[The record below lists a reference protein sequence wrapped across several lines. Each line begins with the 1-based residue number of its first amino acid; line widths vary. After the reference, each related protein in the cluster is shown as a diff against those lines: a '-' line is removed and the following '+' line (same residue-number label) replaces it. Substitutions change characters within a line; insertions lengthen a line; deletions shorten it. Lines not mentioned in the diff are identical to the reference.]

1 MANGTFCSHW
11 TGPNPEPERAVSLGR
26 ETLIWAALFLALCV
40 GLYVLGSTVTPFAAG
55 IALGYLLDPVVNRLE
70 RLGLNRLGASLV
82 ILVVFASVF
91 TLGLILVVPIL
102 GEQLVNFAAQLPDY
116 AMRLQTLAINEGN
129 ALIEKYAHGWINA
142 FGLNEEQ
149 VRKPIGDFV
158 AQGAQWL
165 VNALRSLVSDG
176 GAVFSFFSLLV
187 ITPVVAFYILVDW
200 DRMVA
205 EIDRWLPL
213 DHRDRLRQI
222 AHEINLAIA
231 GFIRGQSLVALFLGL
246 WYGIG
251 LTLVGLDYGLLIG
264 VVGGLLSFVPY
275 LGSLTVLLLSIGV
288 SLVQGWPD
296 LSLFFMAVGV
306 VVVGQFLEGNVITP
320 KLVGDSVGLHPVWL
334 MFALLAFGKLF
345 GFVGLLVAV
354 PVAAA
359 IGVVARHIVALY
371 LDSPLYRGHAAAKE
385 P

>member
-1 MANGTFCSHW
+1 MANGTFCSRR
-11 TGPNPEPERAVSLGR
+11 TLGDPAGNPAVSIGR
-26 ETLIWAALFLALCV
+26 ETLIWAALFLAFC
-40 GLYVLGSTVTPFAAG
+40 GALYILGSTVTPFAAG

-82 ILVVFASVF
+82 ILFLFASF
-91 TLGLILVVPIL
+91 FALALIIVVPIL

-129 ALIEKYAHGWINA
+129 ALIEKYAHGWLKA

-149 VRKPIGDFV
+149 IKEPIGDFV
-158 AQGAQWL
+158 SQGAQWL
-165 VNALRSLVSDG
+165 VNALRSLISDG

-187 ITPVVAFYILVDW
+187 ITPVVAFYILIDW
-200 DRMVA
+200 ERMVA
-205 EIDRWLPL
+205 EIDGWLPL
-213 DHRDRLRQI
+213 DHRTRLRQV
-222 AHEINLAIA
+222 ADEINLAIA

-264 VVGGLLSFVPY
+264 VAGGFLSFIPY
-275 LGSLTVLLLSIGV
+275 LGSLTVLVLSVVV

-296 LSLFFMAVGV
+296 ITLFLTAVGV

-359 IGVVARHIVALY
+359 IGVIARHIVALY
-371 LDSPLYRGHAAAKE
+371 LDSPLYLGHGGRE

>member
-1 MANGTFCSHW
+1 
-11 TGPNPEPERAVSLGR
+11 VSIGR
-26 ETLIWAALFLALCV
+26 EILIWTALFAAFCFALY
-40 GLYVLGSTVTPFAAG
+40 LLGATVTPFAAG
-55 IALGYLLDPVVNRLE
+55 IALGYMLDPVVNKLE
-70 RLGLNRLGASLV
+70 RLGLSRLGASLL
-82 ILVVFASVF
+82 ILVVFATVAV
-91 TLGLILVVPIL
+91 LVLILLAPIFAA
-102 GEQLVNFAAQLPDY
+102 QLVNFAAQLPNY
-116 AMRLQTLAINEGN
+116 AMRLQQLAVDEGN
-129 ALIEKYAHGWINA
+129 ALIEKYGHGWNSA
-142 FGLNEEQ
+142 LGLNDQ
-149 VRKPIGDFV
+149 QMRQSIGSFV

-165 VNALRSLVSDG
+165 VNALRSLISDG
-176 GAVFSFFSLLV
+176 AAVFGFFSLMI

-200 DRMVA
+200 SRMIA

-213 DHRDRLRQI
+213 DHRDQLRRI
-222 AHEINLAIA
+222 ASEINHAFA

-264 VVGGLLSFVPY
+264 VVGGFLSFVPY

-288 SLVQGWPD
+288 SLVQGWPGFG
-296 LSLFFMAVGV
+296 LFFSAVAV
-306 VVVGQFLEGNVITP
+306 VVVGQFLEGYVVAP
-320 KLVGDSVGLHPVWL
+320 KLVGESVGLHPVWL

-359 IGVVARHIVALY
+359 IGVVARHIIALY
-371 LDSPLYRGHAAAKE
+371 LESPLYRGHAQKE

>member
-1 MANGTFCSHW
+1 VANGTFCSHW